1 MLRRSRF
8 IPALAVAACGLL
20 AASCSAAGPAQSSQA
35 QSSQA
40 QAARTLHSK
49 TTLAAAPGAA
59 GAPLLGFSDARHGW
73 LVVGGITWRTA
84 DGGASW
90 IRG

>member
-20 AASCSAAGPAQSSQA
+20 AAASCSAA
-35 QSSQA
+35 
-40 QAARTLHSK
+40 
-49 TTLAAAPGAA
+49 AP
-59 GAPLLGFSDARHGW
+59 PSPVLGFGDARHGW
-73 LVVGGITWRTA
+73 LVFGGVTWRTS